1 MSSPQVAAI
10 AAVGVATAVFL
21 LRRLLQ
27 VKPFIPSLKMSVHLH
42 RIFFG
47 AGELFNSVEGLGRI
61 TFDEADDNGMCQFY
75 VLGARCISVL
85 KAEHIRTVVLAS
97 NFRQRVPLFDE
108 YVDAIVGTKSLVQ
121 VMGHEWKLHRK
132 LISRAFGWQNL
143 ASMAP
148 AMGSIAHEFA
158 SHLLATQ
165 ASSKFDVFP
174 MLKLATLDIIGTNC
188 NPVSHSNPQTMPC
201 ISAILFLGATA
212 FGASFGAIQHT
223 TNHPVVEAFTFLLD
237 DMNRRAIDEPLHPSS
252 MFYWLPTAANRM
264 HRQQTAILRRT
275 IDDLVAS
282 RLHNPPANDDSQG
295 KKTHHD
301 LLQYMVDAAA
311 AAAHNEDASG
321 GVTPQSFA
329 DNLLT
334 FLFAGYDTTSIALAY
349 TLHLLAAHPQVQDKV
364 VAEIEAVL
372 GADTAPTCDT
382 VSRLTFCAAVV
393 TESVRLFPPV
403 LVTMRSLEADLHVG
417 GHHVPKG
424 TNVMLPIYWIHR
436 YEENWGA
443 DATAFRPERHL
454 DEIHGKDKAFRMMAF
469 SAGPRNCVGMRFAMM
484 EAVIVLAV
492 VLRRCRFSLPTD
504 APPVRPVVAG
514 LVQKPEHGIWLHVQP
529 RESAPAL

>member
-42 RIFFG
+42 RVFFG

-75 VLGARCISVL
+75 VMGARCISVL

-108 YVDAIVGTKSLVQ
+108 YVDAIVGT
-121 VMGHEWKLHRK
+121 R
-132 LISRAFGWQNL
+132 
-143 ASMAP
+143 
-148 AMGSIAHEFA
+148 
-158 SHLLATQ
+158 
-165 ASSKFDVFP
+165 
-174 MLKLATLDIIGTNC
+174 
-188 NPVSHSNPQTMPC
+188 
-201 ISAILFLGATA
+201 
-212 FGASFGAIQHT
+212 
-223 TNHPVVEAFTFLLD
+223 
-237 DMNRRAIDEPLHPSS
+237 PLPS
-252 MFYWLPTAANRM
+252 
-264 HRQQTAILRRT
+264 
-275 IDDLVAS
+275 
-282 RLHNPPANDDSQG
+282 
-295 KKTHHD
+295 
-301 LLQYMVDAAA
+301 

-364 VAEIEAVL
+364 VAEIQAVL

-393 TESVRLFPPV
+393 TESVRLFPP
-403 LVTMRSLEADLHVG
+403 SSSPC
-417 GHHVPKG
+417 GHSKLTCTWAGTTSPKG
-424 TNVMLPIYWIHR
+424 
-436 YEENWGA
+436 NWGA
-443 DATAFRPERHL
+443 DAAAFRPERHL

>member
-1 MSSPQVAAI
+1 
-10 AAVGVATAVFL
+10 
-21 LRRLLQ
+21 
-27 VKPFIPSLKMSVHLH
+27 
-42 RIFFG
+42 
-47 AGELFNSVEGLGRI
+47 
-61 TFDEADDNGMCQFY
+61 
-75 VLGARCISVL
+75 
-85 KAEHIRTVVLAS
+85 
-97 NFRQRVPLFDE
+97 
-108 YVDAIVGTKSLVQ
+108 
-121 VMGHEWKLHRK
+121 
-132 LISRAFGWQNL
+132 
-143 ASMAP
+143 
-148 AMGSIAHEFA
+148 
-158 SHLLATQ
+158 
-165 ASSKFDVFP
+165 
-174 MLKLATLDIIGTNC
+174 
-188 NPVSHSNPQTMPC
+188 
-201 ISAILFLGATA
+201 
-212 FGASFGAIQHT
+212 
-223 TNHPVVEAFTFLLD
+223 
-237 DMNRRAIDEPLHPSS
+237 
-252 MFYWLPTAANRM
+252 
-264 HRQQTAILRRT
+264 
-275 IDDLVAS
+275 
-282 RLHNPPANDDSQG
+282 
-295 KKTHHD
+295 D

-364 VAEIEAVL
+364 VAEIQAVL

-382 VSRLTFCAAVV
+382 VNRLTFCAAVV

-417 GHHVPKG
+417 GHHG
-424 TNVMLPIYWIHR
+424 
-436 YEENWGA
+436 NWGA
-443 DATAFRPERHL
+443 DAAAFRPERHL

>member
-75 VLGARCISVL
+75 VMGARCISVL

-165 ASSKFDVFP
+165 TKSKFDVFP

-188 NPVSHSNPQTMPC
+188 NPVSHSNPQTMP
-201 ISAILFLGATA
+201 S
-212 FGASFGAIQHT
+212 
-223 TNHPVVEAFTFLLD
+223 
-237 DMNRRAIDEPLHPSS
+237 
-252 MFYWLPTAANRM
+252 
-264 HRQQTAILRRT
+264 
-275 IDDLVAS
+275 
-282 RLHNPPANDDSQG
+282 
-295 KKTHHD
+295 
-301 LLQYMVDAAA
+301 

-364 VAEIEAVL
+364 VAEIQAVL

-393 TESVRLFPPV
+393 TESVRLFPP
-403 LVTMRSLEADLHVG
+403 SSSPC
-417 GHHVPKG
+417 GHSKLTCTWAGTTSPKG
-424 TNVMLPIYWIHR
+424 
-436 YEENWGA
+436 NWGA
-443 DATAFRPERHL
+443 DAAAFRPERHL

-529 RESAPAL
+529 RESAPAH